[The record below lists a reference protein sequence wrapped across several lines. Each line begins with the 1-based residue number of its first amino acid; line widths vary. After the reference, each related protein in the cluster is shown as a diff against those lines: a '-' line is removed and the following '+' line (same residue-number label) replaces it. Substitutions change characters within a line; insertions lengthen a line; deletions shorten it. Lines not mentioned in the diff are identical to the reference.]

1 MDPEDEETL
10 DLALAAAF
18 TSISLRDRWRDPVVD
33 TDLVLTVE
41 PLMEK
46 GEKSGRTGHTVTY
59 CGSAFL
65 RPKHAGTHRR
75 EEAVTAPEMGSCN
88 AQKTSDIA

>member
-1 MDPEDEETL
+1 MEPEDEETL

-41 PLMEK
+41 PLDAVLPVGLLLAE
-46 GEKSGRTGHTVTY
+46 SGR
-59 CGSAFL
+59 L
-65 RPKHAGTHRR
+65 RL
-75 EEAVTAPEMGSCN
+75 S
-88 AQKTSDIA
+88 

>member
-1 MDPEDEETL
+1 MTVVWLPKDAYDPGGKAAAELKGVVPADEETL

-41 PLMEK
+41 ALVIK
-46 GEKSGRTGHTVTY
+46 
-59 CGSAFL
+59 
-65 RPKHAGTHRR
+65 
-75 EEAVTAPEMGSCN
+75 EE
-88 AQKTSDIA
+88 I

>member
-46 GEKSGRTGHTVTY
+46 EEKSGRTGYTAAYY
-59 CGSAFL
+59 CSAFL
-65 RPKHAGTHRR
+65 RTKHDGTHRR
-75 EEAVTAPEMGSCN
+75 EEVLTAPEVGSCS
-88 AQKTSDIA
+88 AHKTSD

>member
-1 MDPEDEETL
+1 MEPEDEETL

-41 PLMEK
+41 ALVVKE
-46 GEKSGRTGHTVTY
+46 EKSGRTGHMGFQTHPVTCSY
-59 CGSAFL
+59 SALL
-65 RPKHAGTHRR
+65 RDKH
-75 EEAVTAPEMGSCN
+75 
-88 AQKTSDIA
+88 

>member
-18 TSISLRDRWRDPVVD
+18 TSISLRDRWREPVVD
-33 TDLVLTVE
+33 TDFVLTVE

-46 GEKSGRTGHTVTY
+46 EEKSGGTGHTVTY
-59 CGSAFL
+59 CCSAIL
-65 RPKHAGTHRR
+65 RTKHARTHMR
-75 EEAVTAPEMGSCN
+75 EEVLTAQRWVHAMHRKP
-88 AQKTSDIA
+88 AT

>member
-1 MDPEDEETL
+1 M
-10 DLALAAAF
+10 ALAAAF

-46 GEKSGRTGHTVTY
+46 QEKSGRTGHTVTY
-59 CGSAFL
+59 CFSAFL
-65 RPKHAGTHRR
+65 RTKHVGIHRR
-75 EEAVTAPEMGSCN
+75 EEALTAPEMG
-88 AQKTSDIA
+88 

>member
-1 MDPEDEETL
+1 MEPEDEETL

-41 PLMEK
+41 ALVVKE
-46 GEKSGRTGHTVTY
+46 EKSGRTTTWK
-59 CGSAFL
+59 F
-65 RPKHAGTHRR
+65 KHILLHA
-75 EEAVTAPEMGSCN
+75 ALCLA
-88 AQKTSDIA
+88 

>member
-1 MDPEDEETL
+1 MDPEEEETL

-46 GEKSGRTGHTVTY
+46 EEESGRTGQTVAY
-59 CGSAFL
+59 CCSALL
-65 RPKHAGTHRR
+65 RTKHVGAHRR
-75 EEAVTAPEMGSCN
+75 EAVLTAPEMGSCS
-88 AQKTSDIA
+88 AHKTSD